1 MILYLIFNNDFN
13 VQFPTEL
20 IADWVKE
27 VGVKD
32 GMILENQEVQVHD
45 ISYDNTQGYLTI
57 SGVLQSQM
65 DS

>member
-1 MILYLIFNNDFN
+1 LINTSDFT
-13 VQFPTEL
+13 VHFSTEL

-27 VGVKD
+27 TGIKD
-32 GMILENQEVQVHD
+32 NQLSEHQEVLIHD
-45 ISYDNTQGYLTI
+45 ISYDNIQGYLTI